1 MSNSRF
7 VEIEFEL
14 LALYYLNVYYGG
26 IDKIKKIFFDYK
38 LNEVRSV
45 SNESSH
51 LRGNLLI

>member
-26 IDKIKKIFFDYK
+26 IDKIKKIFYDYK
-38 LNEVRSV
+38 LNEVRRIS
-45 SNESSH
+45 
-51 LRGNLLI
+51 I